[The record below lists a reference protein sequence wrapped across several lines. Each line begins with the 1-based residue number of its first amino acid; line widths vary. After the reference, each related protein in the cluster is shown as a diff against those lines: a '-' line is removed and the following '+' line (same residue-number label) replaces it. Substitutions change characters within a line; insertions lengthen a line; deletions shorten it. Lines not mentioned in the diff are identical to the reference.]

1 MEWVLFT
8 STSIQH
14 LPITSRKGE
23 WDIPVLRSCMSE
35 NSLFCPESWLI
46 VWLGIEIQMEI
57 FFPKNFKG
65 GLLFNAV
72 ILMLLTVLVLGVPG
86 SLSSILCMVP
96 GVFLSGS
103 CGTFYF
109 FHVLMIHCVGPW
121 WESILSNWKF
131 VFFSCGKVF
140 DLLLYDF
147 LTSIF
152 SVFSSWNLD
161 NQILCFLEE
170 PWLPYLFPFYL
181 FVLHS
186 RRHPQ
191 CYHSTLLIDLL
202 LSAL

>member
-1 MEWVLFT
+1 MEWVLFA

-14 LPITSRKGE
+14 LPIASRKGKWE
-23 WDIPVLRSCMSE
+23 ICVLRSCMSE
-35 NSLFCPESWLI
+35 NSSFCPESWLI

-65 GLLFNAV
+65 GPLFNAV
-72 ILMLLTVLVLGVPG
+72 ALMSLTVLVRGVLS
-86 SLSSILCMVP
+86 SLTSILCMIP

-103 CGTFYF
+103 CRTFYF

-121 WESILSNWKF
+121 WGSVLSNRKF
-131 VFFSCGKVF
+131 IFFSSGKVF

-152 SVFSSWNLD
+152 SVFSSWNLN
-161 NQILCFLEE
+161 NQMLCFLEE
-170 PWLPYLFPFYL
+170 PQLPYLFPLYL
-181 FVLHS
+181 SVLHS
-186 RRHPQ
+186 RRPPQ

-202 LSAL
+202 ISAL